1 MKRLFAL
8 LLALA
13 LLLPV
18 MTAFAAPTENEKQ
31 SLWEQIAAYENEH
44 LRQTRGKAVTAAD
57 YAALSGDIAE
67 IVMASDDYTEGTC
80 TYNGTN
86 AMFFWEDADGEPQ
99 GYSPSLR
106 ARIARSVTDAPTE
119 DVTETASYATRG
131 GTTSGKNVYVIG
143 PWYGKDKYF
152 TEQYKNE
159 GQSIA
164 KATGG
169 TYTLYSGTDANITNV
184 AKAMQDGA
192 VVIFDSHG
200 LTDYDQML
208 NYTYPDDRRTYVYDS
223 VTGAHTSYLT
233 LSSGTGLTTADKA
246 AVKAADGETYYHAF
260 SFYSGGSTYYCVDGT
275 AIANHMTQD
284 APHSILWMPICLGMA
299 TDGICTP
306 MRAKGVEVVY
316 GYSQSVT
323 FDGDYLYED
332 DFWTEMKNGSDVA
345 SAISV
350 MKNKNADWDPVY
362 ASISYYNTIANAR
375 KYYVAFPVVVSSEDT
390 YPGQRTS
397 SSYGADSLQTVNSTW
412 KLLGGAHTTHTL
424 TYNKAQAATCTE
436 AGSIAYWYCAGCG
449 QYFADEAATTVL
461 TASQLVIPATGHQ
474 PVTDQARAATCTEP
488 GLTEGSHCAVCNTV
502 LTEQKTIGALGHDMN
517 NWSVSAAATC
527 TADGQQKRICSRCD
541 FVETKTIAK
550 LGHDMTDWTVVL
562 APTCQA
568 AGQQKRICSRC
579 DFAETKTIAKLGHDM
594 NNWSV
599 SAAATC
605 TADGQQKRICSRCD
619 FVETKTIAK
628 LGHDM
633 TDWTVVLA
641 PTCQAAG
648 RSERS
653 CTRCD
658 LKETK
663 ELPML
668 ACPSAQ
674 YQDVE
679 KTAWYHDAVD
689 FAVQN
694 GIMNGVSDTAF
705 APNNKLTRAMLA
717 TILYRIDGDSGS
729 HEHPFTDVEKGSW
742 YEKAVAWA
750 YSSGVING
758 TGATTFAPN
767 ENVTREQAAAM
778 LYRYTAYCG
787 EKTDVAGDL
796 SAFRDAD
803 SISAYAVEPMRWAVG
818 MQILN
823 GKGDGILD
831 PTGTAT
837 RAEITKIIMK
847 WAG

>member
-527 TADGQQKRICSRCD
+527 TADGQQKR
-541 FVETKTIAK
+541 T
-550 LGHDMTDWTVVL
+550 
-562 APTCQA
+562 
-568 AGQQKRICSRC
+568 CSRC
-579 DFAETKTIAKLGHDM
+579 DFA
-594 NNWSV
+594 
-599 SAAATC
+599 
-605 TADGQQKRICSRCD
+605 
-619 FVETKTIAK
+619 ETKTIAK

>member
-119 DVTETASYATRG
+119 DVTETVSYATRG

-169 TYTLYSGTDANITNV
+169 TYTLYSGTNANITNV

-260 SFYSGGSTYYCVDGT
+260 SFYSGGSMYYCVDGT

-502 LTEQKTIGALGHDMN
+502 LTEQKTI
-517 NWSVSAAATC
+517 
-527 TADGQQKRICSRCD
+527 
-541 FVETKTIAK
+541 
-550 LGHDMTDWTVVL
+550 
-562 APTCQA
+562 
-568 AGQQKRICSRC
+568 
-579 DFAETKTIAKLGHDM
+579 AKLGHDM

-605 TADGQQKRICSRCD
+605 TADGQQKRTCSRCD
-619 FVETKTIAK
+619 FAETKTIAK

-705 APNNKLTRAMLA
+705 APNDKLTRAMLA

-796 SAFRDAD
+796 SAFRDAG

>member
-119 DVTETASYATRG
+119 DVTETVSYATRG

-169 TYTLYSGTDANITNV
+169 TYTLYSGTNANITNV

-390 YPGQRTS
+390 YPGQRTA

-474 PVTDQARAATCTEP
+474 PMTDQARAATCTEP

-527 TADGQQKRICSRCD
+527 TADGQQKR
-541 FVETKTIAK
+541 T
-550 LGHDMTDWTVVL
+550 
-562 APTCQA
+562 
-568 AGQQKRICSRC
+568 
-579 DFAETKTIAKLGHDM
+579 
-594 NNWSV
+594 
-599 SAAATC
+599 
-605 TADGQQKRICSRCD
+605 CSRCD

-796 SAFRDAD
+796 SAFRDAG

>member
-119 DVTETASYATRG
+119 DVTETVSYATRG

-169 TYTLYSGTDANITNV
+169 TYTLYSGTNANITNV

-390 YPGQRTS
+390 YPGQRTA

-461 TASQLVIPATGHQ
+461 TASQLVVPATGHQ

-502 LTEQKTIGALGHDMN
+502 LTEQKAIGALGHDMN

-527 TADGQQKRICSRCD
+527 TADGQQKR
-541 FVETKTIAK
+541 T
-550 LGHDMTDWTVVL
+550 
-562 APTCQA
+562 
-568 AGQQKRICSRC
+568 CSRC
-579 DFAETKTIAKLGHDM
+579 DFA
-594 NNWSV
+594 
-599 SAAATC
+599 
-605 TADGQQKRICSRCD
+605 
-619 FVETKTIAK
+619 ETKTIAK

-705 APNNKLTRAMLA
+705 APNDKLTRAMLA
-717 TILYRIDGDSGS
+717 TTLYRIDGDSGS

-787 EKTDVAGDL
+787 EKTDAAGDL
-796 SAFRDAD
+796 SAFRDAG

>member
-86 AMFFWEDADGEPQ
+86 AMFFWEDADGEPH

-119 DVTETASYATRG
+119 DVTETVSYATRG

-169 TYTLYSGTDANITNV
+169 TYTLYSGTNANITNV

-192 VVIFDSHG
+192 VVSFDSHG

-390 YPGQRTS
+390 YPGQRTA

-474 PVTDQARAATCTEP
+474 PMTDQARAATCTEP

-527 TADGQQKRICSRCD
+527 TADGQQKR
-541 FVETKTIAK
+541 T
-550 LGHDMTDWTVVL
+550 
-562 APTCQA
+562 
-568 AGQQKRICSRC
+568 
-579 DFAETKTIAKLGHDM
+579 
-594 NNWSV
+594 
-599 SAAATC
+599 
-605 TADGQQKRICSRCD
+605 CSRCD

-796 SAFRDAD
+796 SAFRDAG

>member
-106 ARIARSVTDAPTE
+106 ARIAKGATGAPTE
-119 DVTETASYATRG
+119 DVTETVSYATRG

-169 TYTLYSGTDANITNV
+169 TYTLYSGTNANITNV

-390 YPGQRTS
+390 YPGQRTA

-502 LTEQKTIGALGHDMN
+502 LTEQKTIAKLGHDMS

-527 TADGQQKRICSRCD
+527 TADGQQKR
-541 FVETKTIAK
+541 T
-550 LGHDMTDWTVVL
+550 
-562 APTCQA
+562 
-568 AGQQKRICSRC
+568 
-579 DFAETKTIAKLGHDM
+579 
-594 NNWSV
+594 
-599 SAAATC
+599 
-605 TADGQQKRICSRCD
+605 CSRCD

-796 SAFRDAD
+796 SAFRDAG

>member
-86 AMFFWEDADGEPQ
+86 AMFFWEDADGEPH

-119 DVTETASYATRG
+119 DVTETVSYATRG

-169 TYTLYSGTDANITNV
+169 TYTLYSGTNANITNV

-390 YPGQRTS
+390 YPGQRTA

-502 LTEQKTIGALGHDMN
+502 LTEQKTI
-517 NWSVSAAATC
+517 
-527 TADGQQKRICSRCD
+527 
-541 FVETKTIAK
+541 
-550 LGHDMTDWTVVL
+550 
-562 APTCQA
+562 
-568 AGQQKRICSRC
+568 
-579 DFAETKTIAKLGHDM
+579 AKLGHDM

-605 TADGQQKRICSRCD
+605 TADGQQKRTCSRCD
-619 FVETKTIAK
+619 FAETKTIAK

-668 ACPSAQ
+668 VCPSAQ

-705 APNNKLTRAMLA
+705 APNDKLTRAMLA